1 MALRSY
7 WNLVL
12 KNRNCVYTSVDLCH
26 VTSLGLTHHYG
37 LWVTVRVIIRV
48 IIVWCFISHDFDDCR
63 NSDRTRP
70 TLTPSRAK
78 VRVQTSVVWNS
89 FYSNYTVPSAVLIAS
104 CKTYSCTIE
113 KHAAKSSEKS
123 EARGGL
129 TISCGG
135 RAGMGLRH
143 HDWRLER
150 VPGPVTRSWGP
161 PPGSTW
167 AAPRPVSL
175 EIVVGLQLILFRKG
189 LKKIEHLLL

>member
-135 RAGMGLRH
+135 RAGMGLRQH
-143 HDWRLER
+143 AWRLAR
-150 VPGPVTRSWGP
+150 VPVSPAGPYMYLDFLQGPTLVYLEFRFCAAP
-161 PPGSTW
+161 PPSLVVAST
-167 AAPRPVSL
+167 SS
-175 EIVVGLQLILFRKG
+175 
-189 LKKIEHLLL
+189 